1 MRDRFSLEEG
11 GLAIARNTVFFAE
24 NVGKRRYFYQK
35 YLTNQMR
42 YGKINDT
49 EENKSRYKSVIRTDV
64 STNHR

>member
-1 MRDRFSLEEG
+1 MRDRFSLQEG
-11 GLAIARNTVFFAE
+11 GPAIARHTVSFAE
-24 NVGKRRYFYQK
+24 KGEKYRYFYQK
-35 YLTNQMR
+35 YLTNQTR